1 MAKEK
6 NGDFR
11 IKNKNSKEIIIMSEF
26 NLDCLGE
33 ACPVPLMKTEK
44 KLGELSIGDILVVA
58 IDHSCAM
65 KNVPE
70 WARKQGH
77 NVEIEEVD
85 DGEWEIVIEK
95 TK

>member
-1 MAKEK
+1 
-6 NGDFR
+6 
-11 IKNKNSKEIIIMSEF
+11 MSEYT
-26 NLDCLGE
+26 LDCLGE

-44 KLGELSIGDILVVA
+44 ELAKLNVGDLLIVA

-70 WARKQGH
+70 WARAQGH

-85 DGEWEIVIEK
+85 DGEWEVVIEK
-95 TK
+95 TKEPNMRGRLLL

>member
-1 MAKEK
+1 MA
-6 NGDFR
+6 
-11 IKNKNSKEIIIMSEF
+11 EF

-44 KLGELSIGDILVVA
+44 KLNEIAIGDVLLVA

-85 DGEWEIVIEK
+85 DGEWEIIIEK